1 MVSKQKKIN
10 VTFRQNELE
19 ENLYR
24 FAIEQGKQ
32 ELGGAA
38 NYIKRLILED
48 KKRLESK

>member
-1 MVSKQKKIN
+1 MVNKQRKIN

-19 ENLYR
+19 QELYR

-32 ELGGAA
+32 EIGGMA